1 MLRRLF
7 SRKQPEAPAISAST
21 AAAALS
27 RHRADRARAQRRA
40 KVDEMR
46 AAMRMPPIDWKNL

>member
-7 SRKQPEAPAISAST
+7 SRKPARPASPG
-21 AAAALS
+21 AALAKIG
-27 RHRADRARAQRRA
+27 RDQFKVRKRA

-46 AAMRMPPIDWKNL
+46 AAMGLPPVEWPPL